1 MQLKDQESTL
11 QYIHISI
18 PEILLGHIKS
28 KNSWQN
34 YDQEW
39 SYRLDPPHASH
50 PFQRDLYIIKS
61 KNIEQEDIKLLLD
74 NIINKNNK
82 ETQNIEGAKKI
93 IKEIISEPSKLISNN
108 FSTQIEELLLDREK
122 EYHYLV
128 CKNYKIIYSVDKEN
142 KQIQIADVFDT
153 RQNPVKLKRTK

>member
-61 KNIEQEDIKLLLD
+61 KDMKQEDIKLLLD
-74 NIINKNNK
+74 NIVHQDNKAP
-82 ETQNIEGAKKI
+82 QNIEGAKKVI
-93 IKEIISEPSKLISNN
+93 QEILDLSNN
-108 FSTQIEELLLDREK
+108 IPIENWLEDTGNRS
-122 EYHYLV
+122 
-128 CKNYKIIYSVDKEN
+128 IIESMVDKN
-142 KQIQIADVFDT
+142 KI
-153 RQNPVKLKRTK
+153 KLMDII

>member
-1 MQLKDQESTL
+1 MQLKNQQSTL

-50 PFQRDLYIIKS
+50 PFQRDLYIVKS
-61 KNIEQEDIKLLLD
+61 KNIEEEEIKSISD
-74 NIINKNNK
+74 NSVVKNNK
-82 ETQNIEGAKKI
+82 NLEYIDDAKNIIKKI
-93 IKEIISEPSKLISNN
+93 LDLSNN
-108 FSTQIEELLLDREK
+108 IPIENWLKDTGNRSIIESMID
-122 EYHYLV
+122 
-128 CKNYKIIYSVDKEN
+128 KNKI
-142 KQIQIADVFDT
+142 
-153 RQNPVKLKRTK
+153 KLMDII

>member
-61 KNIEQEDIKLLLD
+61 KDMKQEDIKLLLD
-74 NIINKNNK
+74 NIIIKNNK

-93 IKEIISEPSKLISNN
+93 IKEILDLSNN
-108 FSTQIEELLLDREK
+108 IPIENWLEDTGNRSIIK
-122 EYHYLV
+122 SMID
-128 CKNYKIIYSVDKEN
+128 KNKI
-142 KQIQIADVFDT
+142 
-153 RQNPVKLKRTK
+153 KLMDII

>member
-1 MQLKDQESTL
+1 LSGLAMQLKDQESTL

-34 YDQEW
+34 YDKEW
-39 SYRLDPPHASH
+39 SYRLDPPHANH
-50 PFQRDLYIIKS
+50 PFQRDLHIIKS

-74 NIINKNNK
+74 NIIIKNNK

-93 IKEIISEPSKLISNN
+93 IKEILDLSNN
-108 FSTQIEELLLDREK
+108 IPIENWLEDTGNRSIIESMID
-122 EYHYLV
+122 
-128 CKNYKIIYSVDKEN
+128 KNKI
-142 KQIQIADVFDT
+142 
-153 RQNPVKLKRTK
+153 KLMDII